1 MQLKFIDGGIC
12 AVKGVSA
19 WGVKQDKYGLAL
31 IKAEGSAAGVFTRN
45 RVIAAPLILTREHLE
60 GGRLSAVIA
69 NSGNAN
75 AFTGPEGIEDAR
87 DMAKLAAIGP
97 GLDERTVA
105 VASTGIIGHR
115 LDLDIIRSQV
125 GDVTAGLTE
134 SAEGST
140 AAASAIMTTDTFA
153 KEAAVELPDGTRIG
167 GIAKGSGMIAPN
179 MGTMLAFLYTDAA
192 MDAGELGKH
201 LKQAV
206 DKSFNMVVVDG
217 DTSTNDM
224 VLITATGQKDHTM
237 GHAAGHAKSHKVSH
251 TIGHTDPEE
260 FGQGLEAVCTAL
272 ARMIARDGEGAT
284 RLIEARVT
292 GAASESDA
300 VLAAKAVITSP
311 LVKSAIFGRDPN
323 WGRVVAAVGY
333 SGAEMEQDRISLT
346 FASDHSSVMLV
357 EKGRIISTSEDTLKE
372 IMGSKEV
379 IIRVDLGVGSG
390 CATAWGCDLS
400 YDYVRINAEYT
411 T

>member
-1 MQLKFIDGGIC
+1 LKFIDGGIC

-19 WGVKQDKYGLAL
+19 WGVKQGKYGLAL

-45 RVIAAPLILTREHLE
+45 RVIAAPLLLTRKQLK

-75 AFTGPEGIEDAR
+75 AFTGQEGLEDSM
-87 DMAKLAAIGP
+87 DMVKLAARDL

-105 VASTGIIGHR
+105 VASTGVIGNR

-125 GDVTAGLTE
+125 GEVTAGLTD
-134 SAEGST
+134 SSEGST
-140 AAASAIMTTDTFA
+140 AAARAIMTTDTCV

-167 GIAKGSGMIAPN
+167 GVAKGSGMIAPN

-192 MDAGELGKH
+192 MDPCELGEY
-201 LKQAV
+201 LKRAV

-224 VLITATGQKDHTM
+224 ALITATGQM
-237 GHAAGHAKSHKVSH
+237 GP
-251 TIGHTDPEE
+251 TDPEE
-260 FGQGLEAVCTAL
+260 FWQGLEAVCTAL

-284 RLIEARVT
+284 CLIEARVT
-292 GAASESDA
+292 GAASQSDA
-300 VLAAKAVITSP
+300 VLAAKAVIKSP
-311 LVKSAIFGRDPN
+311 LVKSAVFGRDPN
-323 WGRVVAAVGY
+323 WGRVVAALGY
-333 SGAEMEQDRISLT
+333 SGAEMEPDNISLT
-346 FASDHSSVMLV
+346 FASNHSSVMLV
-357 EKGRIISTSEDTLKE
+357 EKGRIVSTSEDTLKE
-372 IMGSKEV
+372 IMGSEEV
-379 IIRVDLGVGSG
+379 IISADLGMGSG

>member
-1 MQLKFIDGGIC
+1 MKFIDGGIC

-45 RVIAAPLILTREHLE
+45 RVIAAPLLLTREQLK
-60 GGRLSAVIA
+60 GGRLSAVIT

-75 AFTGPEGIEDAR
+75 AFTGHEGIEDAM
-87 DMAKLAAIGP
+87 DMVKLAARGL

-105 VASTGIIGHR
+105 VASTGVIGHR

-125 GDVTAGLTE
+125 GEVTAGLTD

-140 AAASAIMTTDTFA
+140 AAARAILTTDTCV
-153 KEAAVELPDGTRIG
+153 KEAAVELTDGTRIA

-179 MGTMLAFLYTDAA
+179 MGTMLAFLYTDVA
-192 MDAGELGKH
+192 MDPGELGEY
-201 LKQAV
+201 LKRAV

-224 VLITATGQKDHTM
+224 ALITATGQMDP
-237 GHAAGHAKSHKVSH
+237 
-251 TIGHTDPEE
+251 TDPKE

-292 GAASESDA
+292 GAASQSDA
-300 VLAAKAVITSP
+300 VLAVKAVIKSP
-311 LVKSAIFGRDPN
+311 LVKSAVFGRDPN
-323 WGRVVAAVGY
+323 WGRVVAALGY
-333 SGAEMEQDRISLT
+333 SGAEMEPDSISLT
-346 FASDHSSVMLV
+346 FASDHSSVVLV
-357 EKGRIISTSEDTLKE
+357 EKGRVVSTSEDELKE
-372 IMGSKEV
+372 IMGSEEV
-379 IIRVDLGVGSG
+379 IISADLGIGNG

>member
-87 DMAKLAAIGP
+87 DMAKLAARP

-105 VASTGIIGHR
+105 VASTGVIGHR

-125 GDVTAGLTE
+125 GEVTAGLTD
-134 SAEGST
+134 SAKGST
-140 AAASAIMTTDTFA
+140 AAASAIMTTDTCT

-192 MDAGELGKH
+192 MDAGELGKY
-201 LKQAV
+201 LKRAV

-224 VLITATGQKDHTM
+224 VLITATGQM
-237 GHAAGHAKSHKVSH
+237 
-251 TIGHTDPEE
+251 GHTDPEE

-333 SGAEMEQDRISLT
+333 SGAEMEQDRVSLT
-346 FASDHSSVMLV
+346 FASNHSSVMLV
-357 EKGRIISTSEDTLKE
+357 EKGRIVSTLEDTLKE

-379 IIRVDLGVGSG
+379 IIMVDLGVGSG

>member
-1 MQLKFIDGGIC
+1 MKFIDGGIC

-31 IKAEGSAAGVFTRN
+31 IRAHGSAAGVFTRN
-45 RVIAAPLILTREHLE
+45 RVIAAPLVLTREHLE
-60 GGRLSAVIA
+60 GGMLSAVIA

-75 AFTGPEGIEDAR
+75 AFTGPEGVEDAR
-87 DMAKLAAIGP
+87 DMAKLAAIGLD
-97 GLDERTVA
+97 LDEKTVA
-105 VASTGIIGHR
+105 VASTGVIGHR
-115 LDLDIIRSQV
+115 LDLDIIRSQE
-125 GDVTAGLTE
+125 GEVTAGLTD
-134 SAEGST
+134 SAKGST
-140 AAASAIMTTDTFA
+140 AAARAIMTTDTFA
-153 KEAAVELPDGTRIG
+153 KEVAVELSGGTRIG

-179 MGTMLAFLYTDAA
+179 MGTMLAFLYTDAE
-192 MDAGELGKH
+192 MDHGELGKH
-201 LKQAV
+201 LKRAV

-224 VLITATGQKDHTM
+224 VLVTATGQM
-237 GHAAGHAKSHKVSH
+237 GH
-251 TIGHTDPEE
+251 TEPEE
-260 FGQGLEAVCTAL
+260 FGLGLEAVCTAL
-272 ARMIARDGEGAT
+272 ARMIAKDGEGAT

-311 LVKSAIFGRDPN
+311 LVKSAIFGHDPN

-333 SGAEMEQDRISLT
+333 SGAEMEPDSISLS
-346 FASDHSSVMLV
+346 FASDHSSVILV
-357 EKGRIISTSEDTLKE
+357 EKGRIVSTPEDMLKE

-379 IIRVDLGVGSG
+379 IIRVDLGIGSR

>member
-1 MQLKFIDGGIC
+1 LKFIDGGIC

-75 AFTGPEGIEDAR
+75 AFTGQEGIDDAR
-87 DMAKLAAIGP
+87 DMGKLAAIGL

-105 VASTGIIGHR
+105 VASTGVIGHR
-115 LDLDIIRSQV
+115 LDLDIIRSQT
-125 GDVTAGLTE
+125 GDVTAGLTD
-134 SAEGST
+134 SADGST

-153 KEAAVELPDGTRIG
+153 KEVAVELPDGTRIG

-201 LKQAV
+201 LQAAV

-224 VLITATGQKDHTM
+224 ALITATGQM
-237 GHAAGHAKSHKVSH
+237 GHAVGHAKSHKVSH

-260 FGQGLEAVCTAL
+260 FGQGLEAVCTKL

-346 FASDHSSVMLV
+346 FASNHSSVMLV
-357 EKGRIISTSEDTLKE
+357 EKGRIVSTSEDRLKE
-372 IMGSKEV
+372 IMGSDEV
-379 IIRVDLGVGSG
+379 IISTDLGMGSG

>member
-1 MQLKFIDGGIC
+1 LKFIDGGIC

-19 WGVKQDKYGLAL
+19 WGVQDKYGLAL
-31 IKAEGSAAGVFTRN
+31 IKAKGSAAGVFTRN
-45 RVIAAPLILTREHLE
+45 RVIAAPLILTMEHLE
-60 GGRLSAVIA
+60 GGRLSAVVA

-75 AFTGPEGIEDAR
+75 AFTGSEGIEDAR
-87 DMAKLAAIGP
+87 DMAKLAAKGL

-115 LDLDIIRSQV
+115 LDLGIIRSQAV
-125 GDVTAGLTE
+125 EVTAGLTD
-134 SAEGST
+134 SAKGST

-153 KEAAVELPDGTRIG
+153 KETAVELPDGTRIG

-192 MDAGELGKH
+192 MDAGELGKY
-201 LKQAV
+201 LKRAV

-224 VLITATGQKDHTM
+224 VLITATGQM
-237 GHAAGHAKSHKVSH
+237 
-251 TIGHTDPEE
+251 GHTDPEQ

-272 ARMIARDGEGAT
+272 ARMIAKDGEGAT

-333 SGAEMEQDRISLT
+333 SGAEMEPDRVSLT

-357 EKGRIISTSEDTLKE
+357 EKGRIVSTSEDKLKE
-372 IMGSKEV
+372 IMGSNEV
-379 IIRVDLGVGSG
+379 IISVDLGMGSG

>member
-1 MQLKFIDGGIC
+1 MKFIDGGIC

-31 IKAEGSAAGVFTRN
+31 IMAEGSAAGVFTRN

-60 GGRLSAVIA
+60 GGMLSAVIA

-87 DMAKLAAIGP
+87 GMVKLVARGP

-105 VASTGIIGHR
+105 VASTGIIGQR
-115 LDLDIIRSQV
+115 LDLDIIRSQI
-125 GDVTAGLTE
+125 GDVKAGLTD
-134 SAEGST
+134 SAKGST

-153 KEAAVELPDGTRIG
+153 KEAAVELPDGTHIG

-179 MGTMLAFLYTDAA
+179 MGTMLAFLYTDTV

-201 LKQAV
+201 LKRAV

-224 VLITATGQKDHTM
+224 VLITATGQNGHTM
-237 GHAAGHAKSHKVSH
+237 GHAKSD

-300 VLAAKAVITSP
+300 VLVAKAVITSP

-333 SGAEMEQDRISLT
+333 SGAEMEQDRISLI

-357 EKGRIISTSEDTLKE
+357 EKGRIISTPEDTLEE
-372 IMGSKEV
+372 IMSSEEV
-379 IIRVDLGVGSG
+379 IISADLGMGSG

>member
-31 IKAEGSAAGVFTRN
+31 IKADGSAAGVFTRN
-45 RVIAAPLILTREHLE
+45 RVIAAPLILTRKHLE
-60 GGRLSAVIA
+60 RGRLSAVIA

-75 AFTGPEGIEDAR
+75 AFTGPEGIEDAKV
-87 DMAKLAAIGP
+87 MAKLAAKGP

-105 VASTGIIGHR
+105 VASTGVIGHK

-125 GDVTAGLTE
+125 GEVTAGLTDSE
-134 SAEGST
+134 EGST

-192 MDAGELGKH
+192 MGAGELGKH
-201 LKQAV
+201 LKRAV

-224 VLITATGQKDHTM
+224 VLITATGQMDH
-237 GHAAGHAKSHKVSH
+237 AVGHAKSHKASR

-260 FGQGLEAVCTAL
+260 FGQGLKAVCTAL

-333 SGAEMEQDRISLT
+333 SDAEMEPDRISLT
-346 FASDHSSVMLV
+346 FASNHSSVMLV
-357 EKGRIISTSEDTLKE
+357 EKGRIVNTSEDTLKE
-372 IMGSKEV
+372 IMGSEEV
-379 IIRVDLGVGSG
+379 IISTDLGVGNE

>member
-31 IKAEGSAAGVFTRN
+31 IRAEGSAAGVFTRN

-192 MDAGELGKH
+192 MDAGELGNH
-201 LKQAV
+201 LKRAV

-224 VLITATGQKDHTM
+224 ALITATGQMDH
-237 GHAAGHAKSHKVSH
+237 AVGHAKSH

-260 FGQGLEAVCTAL
+260 FGQGLEAVCIAL
-272 ARMIARDGEGAT
+272 ARMIAKDGEGAT
-284 RLIEARVT
+284 CLIEARVT

-357 EKGRIISTSEDTLKE
+357 EKGRIISTPEDTLKE

>member
-1 MQLKFIDGGIC
+1 LKFIDGGIC

-19 WGVKQDKYGLAL
+19 WGVKQDRYGLAL
-31 IKAEGSAAGVFTRN
+31 IKAQGSAAGVFTRN
-45 RVIAAPLILTREHLE
+45 RVIAAPLVLTREHLE

-75 AFTGPEGIEDAR
+75 AFTGSEGIEDAR

-105 VASTGIIGHR
+105 VASTGVIGHR

-125 GDVTAGLTE
+125 GPVTAGLTD
-134 SAEGST
+134 SGNGST
-140 AAASAIMTTDTFA
+140 AAARAIMTTDTFS
-153 KEAAVELPDGTRIG
+153 KEVAVELPDGTRIG

-192 MDAGELGKH
+192 MDPGELGKY
-201 LKQAV
+201 LKLAV

-224 VLITATGQKDHTM
+224 ALMTATGQM
-237 GHAAGHAKSHKVSH
+237 
-251 TIGHTDPEE
+251 GHTDPEE
-260 FGQGLEAVCTAL
+260 FGEGLEAVCTAL
-272 ARMIARDGEGAT
+272 ARMIAKDGEGAT
-284 RLIEARVT
+284 CLIEARVT
-292 GAASESDA
+292 GASSESDA

-311 LVKSAIFGRDPN
+311 LVKSAIFGHDPN

-346 FASDHSSVMLV
+346 FASNHSLVMLV
-357 EKGRIISTSEDTLKE
+357 EKGRIVSNPEDTIKE

-379 IIRVDLGVGSG
+379 IIMVDLGVGSG

>member
-1 MQLKFIDGGIC
+1 MAK
-12 AVKGVSA
+12 
-19 WGVKQDKYGLAL
+19 
-31 IKAEGSAAGVFTRN
+31 GSAAGVFTRN
-45 RVIAAPLILTREHLE
+45 RVTAAPIILTREHLE
-60 GGRLSAVIA
+60 GGRLSAVIV

-75 AFTGPEGIEDAR
+75 AFTGQEGIVDAR
-87 DMAKLAAIGP
+87 DMAKLAAKGP

-105 VASTGIIGHR
+105 VASTGVIGHR
-115 LDLDIIRSQV
+115 LNLDIIRSQV
-125 GDVTAGLTE
+125 GDVTAGLTD

-140 AAASAIMTTDTFA
+140 AAAKAIMTTDTFA
-153 KEAAVELPDGTRIG
+153 KETAVELPDGTRIG

-179 MGTMLAFLYTDAA
+179 MGTMLAFLYTDASINP
-192 MDAGELGKH
+192 GELGMY

-224 VLITATGQKDHTM
+224 VLITATGQMDHEV
-237 GHAAGHAKSHKVSH
+237 GL
-251 TIGHTDPEE
+251 TDAEE
-260 FGQGLEAVCTAL
+260 FGQGLEAVCTTL
-272 ARMIARDGEGAT
+272 ARMIAKDGEGAT
-284 RLIEARVT
+284 KLIEVRVT
-292 GAASESDA
+292 GAADDDDA
-300 VLAAKAVITSP
+300 AVAARAVVASP

-323 WGRVVAAVGY
+323 WGRVVAALGY
-333 SGAEMEQDRISLT
+333 SGAEIEQDRISLT

-357 EKGRIISTSEDTLKE
+357 DKGRVVSTSEDTLNG

-379 IIRVDLGVGSG
+379 IISADLGLGSG

-400 YDYVRINAEYT
+400 YEYVRINAVYT

>member
-31 IKAEGSAAGVFTRN
+31 IKAKGSAAGVFTRN

-179 MGTMLAFLYTDAA
+179 MGTMLAFMYTDAA
-192 MDAGELGKH
+192 MDAGELGNH
-201 LKQAV
+201 LKRAV

-224 VLITATGQKDHTM
+224 ALITATGQMDH
-237 GHAAGHAKSHKVSH
+237 AVGHAKSH

-260 FGQGLEAVCTAL
+260 FGQGLEAVCIAL
-272 ARMIARDGEGAT
+272 ARMIAKDGEGAT
-284 RLIEARVT
+284 CLIEARVT

-357 EKGRIISTSEDTLKE
+357 EKGRIISTYEDTLKE
-372 IMGSKEV
+372 IMGSEEV

>member
-1 MQLKFIDGGIC
+1 LKFIDGGIC

-31 IKAEGSAAGVFTRN
+31 IEADGSAAGVFTRN

-87 DMAKLAAIGP
+87 DMAKLAARP
-97 GLDERTVA
+97 GLDEMTVA
-105 VASTGIIGHR
+105 VASTGVIGHR
-115 LDLDIIRSQV
+115 LDLDIIESQV
-125 GDVTAGLTE
+125 GEVTAGLTD
-134 SAEGST
+134 SAKGST
-140 AAASAIMTTDTFA
+140 AAARAIMTTDTFA

-192 MDAGELGKH
+192 MDAGELGKY
-201 LKQAV
+201 LKRAV

-224 VLITATGQKDHTM
+224 VLITATGQM
-237 GHAAGHAKSHKVSH
+237 GQ
-251 TIGHTDPEE
+251 TDPEE

-333 SGAEMEQDRISLT
+333 SGAEMEPERVSLT
-346 FASDHSSVMLV
+346 FASNHSSVMLV
-357 EKGRIISTSEDTLKE
+357 EKGRIVSTLEDTLKE

-379 IIRVDLGVGSG
+379 IIMVDLGVGSG

>member
-1 MQLKFIDGGIC
+1 MKFIDGGIC
-12 AVKGVSA
+12 SIKGVSA

-60 GGRLSAVIA
+60 GSRLSAVIA

-75 AFTGPEGIEDAR
+75 AFTGQEGIKDAR
-87 DMAKLAAIGP
+87 YMAKLAAIGL
-97 GLDERTVA
+97 GLDEKTVA
-105 VASTGIIGHR
+105 VASTGIIGYR

-125 GDVTAGLTE
+125 GEVTAGLTDL
-134 SAEGST
+134 AKGST

-192 MDAGELGKH
+192 MDPGELEKH
-201 LKQAV
+201 LKRAV

-224 VLITATGQKDHTM
+224 ALITATGEM
-237 GHAAGHAKSHKVSH
+237 
-251 TIGHTDPEE
+251 GHTDPEE

-272 ARMIARDGEGAT
+272 ARMIAKDGEGAT
-284 RLIEARVT
+284 HLIEARVT

-323 WGRVVAAVGY
+323 WGRVVAAAGY
-333 SGAEMEQDRISLT
+333 SGAEIEPDRISLT
-346 FASDHSSVMLV
+346 FASNHSSVMLV
-357 EKGRIISTSEDTLKE
+357 EKGRIVSTPEDTLKE

-400 YDYVRINAEYT
+400 YDYVQINAEYT

>member
-1 MQLKFIDGGIC
+1 LKFIDGGIC

-19 WGVKQDKYGLAL
+19 WGVKRDKYGLAL
-31 IKAEGSAAGVFTRN
+31 IKADGSAAGVFTRN

-60 GGRLSAVIA
+60 RGRLSAVIA

-75 AFTGPEGIEDAR
+75 AFTGPEGIKDAR
-87 DMAKLAAIGP
+87 DMAKLAAKGL

-105 VASTGIIGHR
+105 VASTGVIGHR

-125 GDVTAGLTE
+125 GAVTAGLTD
-134 SAEGST
+134 SANGST
-140 AAASAIMTTDTFA
+140 AAARAIMTTDTFS
-153 KEAAVELPDGTRIG
+153 KEVAVELPDGTRIG

-179 MGTMLAFLYTDAA
+179 MGTMLAFLYTDTV
-192 MDAGELGKH
+192 MDPGELGEY
-201 LKQAV
+201 LKRAV
-206 DKSFNMVVVDG
+206 DKSLNMVVVDG
-217 DTSTNDM
+217 DTSTNDI
-224 VLITATGQKDHTM
+224 VLITATGQM
-237 GHAAGHAKSHKVSH
+237 
-251 TIGHTDPEE
+251 GHTDPEV
-260 FGQGLEAVCTAL
+260 FGEGLEAVCTAL
-272 ARMIARDGEGAT
+272 ARMIAKDGEGAT
-284 RLIEARVT
+284 CLIEARVT

-300 VLAAKAVITSP
+300 VLAAKAVIASP

-346 FASDHSSVMLV
+346 FANNYTSASLV

-379 IIRVDLGVGSG
+379 IIMVDLGVGSG

>member
-1 MQLKFIDGGIC
+1 LKFIDGGIC

-19 WGVKQDKYGLAL
+19 WGVRQDKYGLAL
-31 IKAEGSAAGVFTRN
+31 IIAQGSAAGVFTRN
-45 RVIAAPLILTREHLE
+45 RVTAAPIILTREHLE
-60 GGRLSAVIA
+60 GGRLSAVIV

-75 AFTGPEGIEDAR
+75 AFTGQEGIVDAR
-87 DMAKLAAIGP
+87 DMAKLAAKGP

-105 VASTGIIGHR
+105 VASTGVIGHR
-115 LDLDIIRSQV
+115 LNLDIIRSQV
-125 GDVTAGLTE
+125 GDVTAGLTD

-140 AAASAIMTTDTFA
+140 AAAKAIMTTDTFA
-153 KEAAVELPDGTRIG
+153 KETAVELPDGTRIG

-179 MGTMLAFLYTDAA
+179 MGTMLAFLYTDASINP
-192 MDAGELGKH
+192 GELGMY

-224 VLITATGQKDHTM
+224 VLITATGQMDHEV
-237 GHAAGHAKSHKVSH
+237 GL
-251 TIGHTDPEE
+251 TDAEE
-260 FGQGLEAVCTAL
+260 FGQGLEAVCTTL
-272 ARMIARDGEGAT
+272 ARMIAKDGEGAT
-284 RLIEARVT
+284 KLIEVRVT
-292 GAASESDA
+292 GAADDDDA
-300 VLAAKAVITSP
+300 AVAARAVVASP

-323 WGRVVAAVGY
+323 WGRVVAALGY
-333 SGAEMEQDRISLT
+333 SGAEIEQDRISLT

-357 EKGRIISTSEDTLKE
+357 DKGRVVSTSEDTLNG

-379 IIRVDLGVGSG
+379 IISADLGLGSG

-400 YDYVRINAEYT
+400 YEYVRINAVYT

>member
-1 MQLKFIDGGIC
+1 MKFIDGGIC

-19 WGVKQDKYGLAL
+19 WGIKRNKYGLAL
-31 IKAEGSAAGVFTRN
+31 IKAHGSAAGVFTRN
-45 RVIAAPLILTREHLE
+45 RVIAAPLILTKEHLKE
-60 GGRLSAVIA
+60 GRLSAVIA

-75 AFTGPEGIEDAR
+75 AFTGPEGIKDAR
-87 DMAKLAAIGP
+87 DMAKLAAIGLD
-97 GLDERTVA
+97 LDERTVA
-105 VASTGIIGHR
+105 VASTGVIGHR

-125 GDVTAGLTE
+125 GEVTAGLTD
-134 SAEGST
+134 SANGST
-140 AAASAIMTTDTFA
+140 DAAMAIMTTDTFS
-153 KEAAVELPDGTRIG
+153 KEVTVELPNGTRIG

-179 MGTMLAFLYTDAA
+179 MGTMLAFLYTDVA
-192 MDAGELGKH
+192 MDPDELGKY
-201 LKQAV
+201 LKRAV

-224 VLITATGQKDHTM
+224 VLITATGQM
-237 GHAAGHAKSHKVSH
+237 
-251 TIGHTDPEE
+251 GHTDPEE

-272 ARMIARDGEGAT
+272 ARMIAKDGEGAT
-284 RLIEARVT
+284 CLIEARVT

-311 LVKSAIFGRDPN
+311 LVKSAIFGHDPN

-333 SGAEMEQDRISLT
+333 SGAEIEQDRISLT
-346 FASDHSSVMLV
+346 FASNYVSAVLV
-357 EKGRIISTSEDTLKE
+357 EKGRIISTPEDILKE

-379 IIRVDLGVGSG
+379 IIRVDLGLGSG

>member
-31 IKAEGSAAGVFTRN
+31 IEAKGSAAGVFTRN

-60 GGRLSAVIA
+60 GGRLSAVIV

-75 AFTGPEGIEDAR
+75 AFTGPEGVEDAR
-87 DMAKLAAIGP
+87 DMAKLAARP

-105 VASTGIIGHR
+105 VASTGVIGHR

-125 GDVTAGLTE
+125 GELTAGLTD
-134 SAEGST
+134 SAKGST
-140 AAASAIMTTDTFA
+140 AAARAIMTTDTFG

-179 MGTMLAFLYTDAA
+179 MGTMLAFMYTDAA
-192 MDAGELGKH
+192 MDPGELGKH
-201 LKQAV
+201 LKRAV

-224 VLITATGQKDHTM
+224 VLITATGQM
-237 GHAAGHAKSHKVSH
+237 GQ
-251 TIGHTDPEE
+251 TDPEE
-260 FGQGLEAVCTAL
+260 FGHGLEAVCTAL

-284 RLIEARVT
+284 RLIEAKVT
-292 GAASESDA
+292 GAANESDA

-346 FASDHSSVMLV
+346 FASNHSSVMLV
-357 EKGRIISTSEDTLKE
+357 EKGRIISTLEDTLKE

>member
-1 MQLKFIDGGIC
+1 MKFIDGGIC

-19 WGVKQDKYGLAL
+19 WGVKRDKYGLAL
-31 IKAEGSAAGVFTRN
+31 IKADGSAAGVFTRN

-75 AFTGPEGIEDAR
+75 AFTGPEGIKDAR
-87 DMAKLAAIGP
+87 DMAKLAAKGL

-105 VASTGIIGHR
+105 VASTGVIGHR

-125 GDVTAGLTE
+125 GAVTAGLTD
-134 SAEGST
+134 SANGST
-140 AAASAIMTTDTFA
+140 AAARAIMTTDTFS
-153 KEAAVELPDGTRIG
+153 KEVAVELPDGTRIG

-179 MGTMLAFLYTDAA
+179 MGTMLAFLYTDTV
-192 MDAGELGKH
+192 MDPGELGEY
-201 LKQAV
+201 LKRAV
-206 DKSFNMVVVDG
+206 DKSLNMVVVDG
-217 DTSTNDM
+217 DTSTNDI
-224 VLITATGQKDHTM
+224 VLITATGQM
-237 GHAAGHAKSHKVSH
+237 
-251 TIGHTDPEE
+251 GHTDPEV
-260 FGQGLEAVCTAL
+260 FGEGLEAVCTAL
-272 ARMIARDGEGAT
+272 ARMIAKDGEGAT
-284 RLIEARVT
+284 CLIEARVT

-300 VLAAKAVITSP
+300 VLAAKAVIASP

-346 FASDHSSVMLV
+346 FANNYTSASLV

-379 IIRVDLGVGSG
+379 IIMVDLGVGSG

>member
-1 MQLKFIDGGIC
+1 MQFKFIDGGIC

-31 IKAEGSAAGVFTRN
+31 IKANGSAAGVFTRN
-45 RVIAAPLILTREHLE
+45 RVIAAPLVLTREHLE

-75 AFTGPEGIEDAR
+75 AFTGPEGMEDAR
-87 DMAKLAAIGP
+87 AMAKLAARGP

-105 VASTGIIGHR
+105 VASTGVIGHR
-115 LDLDIIRSQV
+115 LDLNIISSQV
-125 GDVTAGLTE
+125 GAVTAGLTG
-134 SAEGST
+134 SANGST
-140 AAASAIMTTDTFA
+140 AAARAIMTTDTFS
-153 KEAAVELPDGTRIG
+153 KEVAVELPNGTRIG

-179 MGTMLAFLYTDAA
+179 MGTMLAFLYTDTA
-192 MDAGELGKH
+192 MDPGELGKY
-201 LKQAV
+201 LKRAV

-224 VLITATGQKDHTM
+224 VLITATGQM
-237 GHAAGHAKSHKVSH
+237 
-251 TIGHTDPEE
+251 GHTDPEE

-272 ARMIARDGEGAT
+272 ARMIAKDGEGAT
-284 RLIEARVT
+284 CLIEARVT
-292 GAASESDA
+292 GAANESDA

-311 LVKSAIFGRDPN
+311 LVKSAIFGHDPN

-333 SGAEMEQDRISLT
+333 SGAEMEPDCISLM
-346 FASDHSSVMLV
+346 FANNYASASLV
-357 EKGRIISTSEDTLKE
+357 EKGKIVSTPEDTLKE

-379 IIRVDLGVGSG
+379 IIMVDLGVGSG